1 MVNILIYLIF
11 NIYRYFMK
19 KFFILLF
26 FFGISNV
33 YAESGKYT
41 ASAVCDYNKSE
52 IDSNNKTIISMYF
65 YCISTVIK
73 SNSDLFK
80 VGENAFFEGIANI
93 QKSSKGMDLQSFN
106 TSTLSTNSDDKIF
119 SENIRRA
126 GDIKKGGAGISKT
139 VGGTGKYAG
148 ITGECE
154 YTVNY
159 LPKNKASTIFEC
171 SYTK

>member
-1 MVNILIYLIF
+1 
-11 NIYRYFMK
+11 MK

-106 TSTLSTNSDDKIF
+106 TSVSSKNSDDKIF
-119 SENIRRA
+119 SENVRKA
-126 GDIKKGGAGISKT
+126 GDVKKGGAGTSKI
-139 VGGTGKYAG
+139 VGGTGKYLG
-148 ITGECE
+148 MTGSCE

-159 LPKNKASTIFEC
+159 FPKNKTTTIQNC
-171 SYTK
+171 SFKK